1 MPAGRF
7 WPILPPV
14 NGNEFL
20 RRLARIGRT
29 RGGDVR
35 IDEERGK
42 GSHTTV
48 YFGDRFTVIK
58 DRRKEIGRGLLH
70 AMLRQLGLSERDLS

>member
-1 MPAGRF
+1 MPAGPSR
-7 WPILPPV
+7 PIIQLV

-20 RRLARIGRT
+20 RKLNRLGKV
-29 RGGDVR
+29 RGIDVR

-48 YFGDRFTVIK
+48 YFGRFTVIK
-58 DRRKEIGRGLLH
+58 DRKKEIGAGLLR
-70 AMLRQLGLSERDLS
+70 AMLRQLGLRERDLS

>member
-1 MPAGRF
+1 M
-7 WPILPPV
+7 

-20 RRLARIGRT
+20 RKLNRLGKARGI
-29 RGGDVR
+29 DVR

-48 YFGDRFTVIK
+48 YFGKRFTVIK
-58 DRRKEIGRGLLH
+58 DRKKEIGAGLLH
-70 AMLRQLGLSERDLS
+70 AMLRQLRLSERDLG